1 MPLLLED
8 LAEDAAAGLGR
19 TAERF
24 DAAAKELAR
33 PDATGDEVARFARHI
48 TAYALAELPRAEA
61 LWKWEVDQPKAEG
74 AEVERRQ
81 VAVQSVFAR
90 QSRLCMIARR
100 VWKQAEERGVAPEGR
115 DELHTAWV
123 RFVRLEHHM
132 KTGIEHRKHGW
143 QPKDPER
150 FAEAMRRLEA
160 GEMTFLTVEQ
170 ALARLRA
177 NQSTPAEG

>member
-61 LWKWEVDQPKAEG
+61 AGNGKSISRRRKGLKWSG
-74 AEVERRQ
+74 GR
-81 VAVQSVFAR
+81 
-90 QSRLCMIARR
+90 SRCRACS
-100 VWKQAEERGVAPEGR
+100 RGNRGCA
-115 DELHTAWV
+115 
-123 RFVRLEHHM
+123 
-132 KTGIEHRKHGW
+132 
-143 QPKDPER
+143 
-150 FAEAMRRLEA
+150 
-160 GEMTFLTVEQ
+160 
-170 ALARLRA
+170 
-177 NQSTPAEG
+177 